1 MFTFIEE
8 IFKGKHYFLYSEVDA
23 FFKAFIETLIFILTK
38 YPLHQIK
45 SNASDTW
52 ISQKKRNE
60 IAAKLQQGVSK
71 EIILDDIRNNVGT
84 EFLTD
89 HIIDKQDMINIQR
102 AYGLEEV
109 QRHANDQTSVLDWI

>member
-8 IFKGKHYFLYSEVDA
+8 IFKGKHHFLYSEVDA

-60 IAAKLQQGVSK
+60 IAAKLQQGV
-71 EIILDDIRNNVGT
+71 EIVPPEIGT
-84 EFLTD
+84 NFHLQNLIFRSYAISSYD
-89 HIIDKQDMINIQR
+89 LIAHMI
-102 AYGLEEV
+102 
-109 QRHANDQTSVLDWI
+109 